1 MASGM
6 MSTEEVAKVVGM
18 GKPGEAEEHQGTSRI
33 GSGEL
38 VEI

>member
-1 MASGM
+1 MISI
-6 MSTEEVAKVVGM
+6 EKVAKVVGM

-38 VEI
+38 VEV